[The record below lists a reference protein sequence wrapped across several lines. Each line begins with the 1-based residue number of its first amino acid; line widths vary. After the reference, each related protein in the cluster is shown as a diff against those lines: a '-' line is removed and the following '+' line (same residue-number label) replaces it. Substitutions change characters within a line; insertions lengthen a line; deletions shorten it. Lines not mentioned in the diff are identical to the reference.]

1 MLTCC
6 VRRDQG
12 DDTVPADNA
21 VEETRDEKRQRRG
34 QKKAKRAEAE
44 YVTYSTR

>member
-1 MLTCC
+1 

-12 DDTVPADNA
+12 DDAVPADNA
-21 VEETRDEKRQRRG
+21 VEETRDKKRQRRV
-34 QKKAKRAEAE
+34 QKKAQRAEAE